1 MTDSM
6 ELAREIVRYGVERL
20 DEAVTAYEKGMLPR
34 AKDFIIRCEESGKL
48 MFAEDSPRG
57 FHEMLE
63 KYKDRAQLEKK
74 EKENGF

>member
-6 ELAREIVRYGVERL
+6 ELAREIVRFGIEHL
-20 DEAVTAYEKGMLPR
+20 DEAVAAYEKSMLPR

-63 KYKDRAQLEKK
+63 RYKTGSQLDK
-74 EKENGF
+74 EMGDAV